1 MSQVTQWIIYAIFAG
16 VILFGWPIYWY
27 LKMKK
32 QAKGQPA
39 GMPNLPK
46 MVFATQ
52 MGRLASAAIIYVPIF
67 VLWAGFYFL
76 IMRKAWF
83 IAIAPNTRGTIIMA
97 VIIVPLIIGAIMQ
110 YFLRNYFTRK
120 WEK

>member
-1 MSQVTQWIIYAIFAG
+1 MSQVTQWIIFAIFG
-16 VILFGWPIYWY
+16 GIVLFGWPIYWY

-32 QAKGQPA
+32 TSKEQGAA
-39 GMPNLPK
+39 MASLPK

-76 IMRKAWF
+76 IMRKSWF

-97 VIIVPLIIGAIMQ
+97 VIIVPLIIGAIVQ
-110 YFLRNYFTRK
+110 YFLRDYFTRK

>member
-27 LKMKK
+27 VKMKK
-32 QAKGQPA
+32 HAKENPGLPSV
-39 GMPNLPK
+39 PK

-76 IMRKAWF
+76 IMRKPWF
-83 IAIAPNTRGTIIMA
+83 IGIASNTRGTIIMA
-97 VIIVPLIIGAIMQ
+97 VIIAPLIIGAIVQ
-110 YFLRNYFTRK
+110 YFLRDYFTRK